1 MSSYTIE
8 GEMHLIRQTE
18 IKGEQFKV
26 RTFVFDNM
34 DEKFR
39 QLIEFQATQD
49 RVELLDKF
57 KQGDKVRVHFNLKGR
72 AWVKDGNTRYFNT
85 LDAWRI
91 ESIDVQQPEPQPKQ
105 QQQPVQAPIET
116 DLPF

>member
-8 GEMHLIRQTE
+8 GKIHLIRLTE

-49 RVELLDKF
+49 RVDLLDKF
-57 KQGDKVRVHFNLKGR
+57 KQGDKVRVHFNIKGR

-85 LDAWRI
+85 LDAWKI
-91 ESIDVQQPEPQPKQ
+91 EHLEAP
-105 QQQPVQAPIET
+105 QQQPAQSAI
-116 DLPF
+116 DDIPF